1 MDPACIYCGLPGAIT
16 AGDVYVCSDIVCR
29 KKYMIEP
36 DNNAVTQAFV
46 KNAQEFQLLVK
57 ISFAAVNSNRKDM
70 IFNPFPWMF
79 KFGPE
84 QFADDVLGAPAL
96 QNRNY
101 ELLSQCVH
109 CILLDDLF
117 NIIAGVDSDML
128 LIEQLVNINLK
139 YGKLLYQFIKFI
151 IETKKIETE
160 YCELAIKKDNNS
172 LIYKQFKIKHDPTVE
187 SNFNK
192 SSSEFCYLFHG
203 SSVENW
209 HSIIRNGIFNA
220 SGTKLMTAGAAYGNG
235 VYLSDNLAINSHYA
249 RGNLESAAVNVNS
262 SQYMRRSDM
271 IVAVF
276 QVAGAKETY
285 CKSIGIYVVPDSSK
299 LLIRY
304 LISVPITAEL
314 ETLSSELEQIYNRI
328 HSSETKMV
336 AKVSSRTRMRI
347 DRDLKLAQKLPG
359 FDSITQINESEYSLS
374 INARDFTLCLC
385 VKFTSEYPFE
395 SPTLYVLSPIVSSP
409 YVLCSGAI
417 SMMELLKK
425 NWKPITSLN
434 TIIEK
439 IINNIEFICDE
450 MYDPVAAL
458 KEATLIK

>member
-1 MDPACIYCGLPGAIT
+1 MDFACIYCGLPGAIT
-16 AGDVYVCSDIVCR
+16 AGAVYVCSDVVCR
-29 KKYMIEP
+29 KKYMVEP
-36 DNNAVTQAFV
+36 DNNAVTLLFA
-46 KNAQEFQLLVK
+46 KNAQELQFLVK

-84 QFADDVLGAPAL
+84 QFTDDILGAPAL
-96 QNRNY
+96 KNRDY

-109 CILLDDLF
+109 CILIDDLF
-117 NIIAGVDSDML
+117 NIIAGVDSDKS
-128 LIEQLVNINLK
+128 LIEQLVNINQK
-139 YGKLLYQFIKFI
+139 CGKLLYQFIKFI

-192 SSSEFCYLFHG
+192 TSNEFCYLFHG

-262 SQYMRRSDM
+262 SQCLRRSDM

-276 QVAGAKETY
+276 QVASAKELY
-285 CKSIGIYVVPDSSK
+285 RKAIGVYVVPDSSK

-304 LISVPITAEL
+304 LISVPVSAEL
-314 ETLSSELEQIYNRI
+314 ETLSTELEQIYNRI

-336 AKVSSRTRMRI
+336 AKVNSRSKMRI
-347 DRDLKLAQKLPG
+347 DRDLKQAQNLPG
-359 FDSITQINESEYSLS
+359 FNSITQINDSEYSLS
-374 INARDFTLCLC
+374 IKVRDFTLCLC
-385 VKFTSEYPFE
+385 IKFTPEYPFE
-395 SPTLYVLSPIVSSP
+395 SPVLYILSPIVSST
-409 YVLCSGAI
+409 YVLCSGAV
-417 SMMELLKK
+417 SMSELLKK

-450 MYDPVAAL
+450 MYDPAAAL